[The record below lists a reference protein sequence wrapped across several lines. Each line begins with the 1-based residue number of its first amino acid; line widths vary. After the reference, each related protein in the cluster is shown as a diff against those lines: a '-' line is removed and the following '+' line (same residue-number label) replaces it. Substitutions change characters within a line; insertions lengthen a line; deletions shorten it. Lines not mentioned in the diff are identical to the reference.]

1 MFSTPSVRPCLAAAT
16 PPAVSV
22 EDRRSQES
30 LHVHAGGLCDMGA
43 NWRGKGGGG
52 RDNAALPLVTRGW
65 LCLRMECTAVTSHIR
80 VCFFVFVLFFTKDR
94 ALAWCTIF
102 LSDAGTRCLESK
114 TLVWQFL
121 KVPCCILEMC
131 LFVGELLTNEEKPI
145 CDFLSSAPSHPT
157 NVCAGVHSFWKISPL
172 WRHKGRRHLAGISPQ
187 SVNATWFLPLTTKVQ
202 QSVSVAPRFKTNSR
216 FGWRL

>member
-145 CDFLSSAPSHPT
+145 VIFFRRLLLTRQMYALEYTVFGKSAPCDVT
-157 NVCAGVHSFWKISPL
+157 KGAVTSPVSLLSQWTPPGSSL
-172 WRHKGRRHLAGISPQ
+172 WLQRSNKA
-187 SVNATWFLPLTTKVQ
+187 SV
-202 QSVSVAPRFKTNSR
+202 
-216 FGWRL
+216 